1 MLCTLKSMLVASAL
15 LYYHWEAML
24 VSYLSSR
31 KLVMPFTNVEDMYL
45 NTDFRL
51 ALIPSTT
58 YEDNFRYSKIPIWQN
73 IFKERL
79 EPHLKEYEN
88 YPDHLFDMLHFIR
101 NDFST
106 ALYDSFDPIAATREY
121 QDCLILAVDGAYFKR
136 PYAWAFQKHSPYL
149 DGFNYFL
156 QDFIEKGTWDAIQ
169 SKYEPQPQNCPDLS
183 GMPVSWGTCFTAY
196 MVLCGGFLLA
206 LFVLILESSI
216 GKPMAEKIGLTVSQD
231 YLDYSRVMS
240 ANKQQQHME
249 DDDGMLQKTLKNMLK
264 EMKK

>member
-1 MLCTLKSMLVASAL
+1 MLYLFKSMLVASAL

-58 YEDNFRYSKIPIWQN
+58 YEDTFRYSKVPIWQN

-79 EPHLKEYEN
+79 EPHLKEYKD
-88 YPDHLFDMLHFIR
+88 YPDHVFDMLHFIR

-106 ALYDSFDPIAATREY
+106 ALYDLLDSIANTREY
-121 QDCLILAVDGAYFKR
+121 KDCLILATDGEYFKQ
-136 PYAWAFQKHSPYL
+136 PIAWAFQKHSPYL
-149 DGFNYFL
+149 DSFNHFL

-169 SKYEPQPQNCPDLS
+169 NKYEPQPQHCPDLS

-196 MVLCGGFLLA
+196 LVLCGGFILA
-206 LFVLILESSI
+206 LLLLTLE
-216 GKPMAEKIGLTVSQD
+216 IGLTVSQD
-231 YLDYSRVMS
+231 Y
-240 ANKQQQHME
+240 ANKQQRIE
-249 DDDGMLQKTLKNMLK
+249 DVILQKSLKNIPK
-264 EMKK
+264 ETKK